1 MEHQQLKG
9 AVMAS
14 QQEQLRV
21 QELGDF
27 LRTRRGRI
35 APELV
40 GLPRGERRRT
50 PGLRRAEVAQL
61 AGVSVDWYT
70 WLEQGRP
77 ISVSI
82 QVLESLVQALQLDA
96 NEREHLFFLAH
107 QQPPPEG
114 TPLRETVSA
123 TLQHF
128 LDHLDLSPAFAIGPR
143 WDIVAWNDAARVVLY
158 DFPHMT
164 SRERNVLWLTFA
176 SASHRQRIVDWDKH
190 ARRILAQFR
199 TSYGRF
205 PGDPW
210 MTELIAALQ
219 TISPE
224 FRAWWSDHEVLRGP
238 EGQKVLK
245 HPQAGILAF
254 EHLMFQMYDEPDLK
268 VVVYTP
274 IKEGETGEKIRQL
287 LAQGH
292 GTRGSGASLDQ

>member
-1 MEHQQLKG
+1 
-9 AVMAS
+9 MAS

-27 LRTRRGRI
+27 LRTRRSRI
-35 APELV
+35 APEQV

-50 PGLRRAEVAQL
+50 PGLRREEVAQL

-77 ISVSI
+77 ISVST
-82 QVLESLVQALQLDA
+82 QVLESLVQALQLNA

-114 TPLRETVSA
+114 TPQCETVSA

-128 LDHLDLSPAFAIGPR
+128 LDHLELSPAFAVGPR
-143 WDIVAWNDAARVVLY
+143 WDIVAWNEAARVVLY
-158 DFPHMT
+158 DFPNMT
-164 SRERNVLWLTFA
+164 RQERNVVWLTFA
-176 SASHRQRIVDWDKH
+176 STSHRQRVVDWDKH

-199 TSYGRF
+199 TSYGHF

-210 MTELIAALQ
+210 MTELINNLQ
-219 TISPE
+219 AISPE

-238 EGQKVLK
+238 EGKKVLN
-245 HPQAGILAF
+245 HPQAGYLSF

-268 VVVYTP
+268 VIVYTP
-274 IKEGETGEKIRQL
+274 LNEGDTAAKIRQL
-287 LAQGH
+287 L
-292 GTRGSGASLDQ
+292 TY

>member
-1 MEHQQLKG
+1 
-9 AVMAS
+9 MAS

-35 APELV
+35 APERV

-82 QVLESLVQALQLDA
+82 QVLECLVQALQLDA

-107 QQPPPEG
+107 QQPPPQG

-128 LDHLDLSPAFAIGPR
+128 LDHLDPSPAFAIGPR
-143 WDIVAWNDAARVVLY
+143 WDIVAWNEAAR
-158 DFPHMT
+158 D
-164 SRERNVLWLTFA
+164 R
-176 SASHRQRIVDWDKH
+176 
-190 ARRILAQFR
+190 LAQR
-199 TSYGRF
+199 SSLWR
-205 PGDPW
+205 W
-210 MTELIAALQ
+210 L
-219 TISPE
+219 
-224 FRAWWSDHEVLRGP
+224 
-238 EGQKVLK
+238 
-245 HPQAGILAF
+245 
-254 EHLMFQMYDEPDLK
+254 LMSQE
-268 VVVYTP
+268 
-274 IKEGETGEKIRQL
+274 EE
-287 LAQGH
+287 
-292 GTRGSGASLDQ
+292 

>member
-1 MEHQQLKG
+1 MESNL
-9 AVMAS
+9 
-14 QQEQLRV
+14 EL

-35 APELV
+35 APEQV
-40 GLPRGERRRT
+40 GLPRGEKRRT

-82 QVLESLVQALQLDA
+82 QVLESLVQALQPDA

-114 TPLRETVSA
+114 TPPRETVSA

-128 LDHLDLSPAFAIGPR
+128 LDYLDLSPAFAIGPR
-143 WDIVAWNDAARVVLY
+143 WDIVAWNEAARVVLY
-158 DFPHMT
+158 DFPTMT
-164 SRERNVLWLTFA
+164 TRERNVVWCTFT
-176 SASHRQRIVDWDKH
+176 SASHRQLVVDWDKH

-205 PGDPW
+205 RGDAW
-210 MTELIAALQ
+210 MTELSNDLLAA
-219 TISPE
+219 SPE
-224 FRAWWSDHEVLRGP
+224 FRVWWSDHEVLRGP
-238 EGQKVLK
+238 EGKKVLN
-245 HPQAGILAF
+245 HPQVGYLAF
-254 EHLMFQMYDEPDLK
+254 EHLMFQIYDEPDLK
-268 VVVYTP
+268 VIVYTP
-274 IKEGETGEKIRQL
+274 INEGETSAKIRQL
-287 LAQGH
+287 LACQ
-292 GTRGSGASLDQ
+292 REMSEPYR

>member
-1 MEHQQLKG
+1 
-9 AVMAS
+9 MAS

-35 APELV
+35 APERV

-143 WDIVAWNDAARVVLY
+143 WDIVAWNEAARVVLY
-158 DFPHMT
+158 DFPNMT
-164 SRERNVLWLTFA
+164 MRERNVVWLTFT
-176 SASHRQRIVDWDKH
+176 SVPHRQLVVDWDKH

-210 MTELIAALQ
+210 MTELINDLLTA
-219 TISPE
+219 SPE
-224 FRAWWSDHEVLRGP
+224 FRTWWSDHEVLRGP
-238 EGQKVLK
+238 EGKKELN
-245 HPQAGILAF
+245 HPQASYLAF
-254 EHLMFQMYDEPDLK
+254 EHLMFQIYDEPDLK

-274 IKEGETGEKIRQL
+274 IKGGDTAAKIRQL
-287 LAQGH
+287 LAD
-292 GTRGSGASLDQ
+292 RPEARLVLN